1 MLVAATVQFH
11 DHEPHM
17 EYVDTDKLN
26 QDDFVDMEFLK
37 AVQAGE
43 TSLFIDASNWED
55 HPDKF
60 PSDDIGI
67 SGEANIKKPDKL
79 DAAIVVN
86 IDFDC

>member
-1 MLVAATVQFH
+1 MLVVAFVAHH
-11 DHEPHM
+11 DHEPHI
-17 EYVDTDKLN
+17 EYVDTDKLD
-26 QDDFVDMEFLK
+26 QDDFLDMELLK

-43 TSLFIDASNWED
+43 ESLYIDASNWED

-67 SGEANIKKPDKL
+67 SAQANIEKPDKL
-79 DAAIVVN
+79 DAAIMVN